1 MQVQKD
7 LLYSHSK
14 NTPTPTPPEDAEL
27 SLKQVDFM
35 NLSAKETPA
44 GDNFKTNTQSN
55 KIKPHVEWIDQN
67 NIQYSDSGNAKYKSL
82 STEIALFRFKLF

>member
-1 MQVQKD
+1 MVMMQVQKD

-14 NTPTPTPPEDAEL
+14 NFATPTPQEDAEL

-44 GDNFKTNTQSN
+44 GDNFKTNPLSN
-55 KIKPHVEWIDQN
+55 KIKPVVESID
-67 NIQYSDSGNAKYKSL
+67 
-82 STEIALFRFKLF
+82 

>member
-1 MQVQKD
+1 MVMMQVQKD

-14 NTPTPTPPEDAEL
+14 DSATPTPQEDAEL

-44 GDNFKTNTQSN
+44 GDNFKTNPQSN
-55 KIKPHVEWIDQN
+55 KIKPHVESIDQS
-67 NIQYSDSGNAKYKSL
+67 NI
-82 STEIALFRFKLF
+82 